1 MNKSNILPQFFC
13 QVLAKEYACHMSTF
27 VWWKIDEK
35 SRVRNGIKYPSVTKG
50 ILAFAERDD
59 DDGDNKDAD
68 DKDDDDDDDDNEDDN
83 DDDDDTDKDKDN
95 DDDDDDDVQY
105 VNKGCKHLPSN
116 VFADR
121 SRS

>member
-1 MNKSNILPQFFC
+1 MDKSKILPQFFC

-35 SRVRNGIKYPSVTKG
+35 SRVRNEMKYPSVSKG
-50 ILAFAERDD
+50 IRAFA
-59 DDGDNKDAD
+59 KS
-68 DKDDDDDDDDNEDDN
+68 DDDDDD
-83 DDDDDTDKDKDN
+83 KD

-105 VNKGCKHLPSN
+105 VNKGCKQLPSN

-121 SRS
+121 SGS

>member
-50 ILAFAERDD
+50 IRAFAESDD
-59 DDGDNKDAD
+59 DDNDK
-68 DKDDDDDDDDNEDDN
+68 DKDDDDDG
-83 DDDDDTDKDKDN
+83 
-95 DDDDDDDVQY
+95 DDDDVQY

-121 SRS
+121 SRSWNKG